1 MIRRT
6 TLLSALTL
14 SLLLAGCSSK
24 HEEAADNDGA
34 AENADAQVAE
44 APVEEPKPEPKAD
57 YWQFVGPLVA
67 GSYEGEC
74 VRLPDARKMNTT
86 IKVGADGKVSSS
98 GLEVDLHTTKMIMM
112 MRSRDDKGQYST
124 VATLAVDD
132 GQGGT
137 LSLQSGK
144 ENGASLG
151 KGETGIACTTVTA
164 NRNLNA
170 RPLYQSVAKLLE
182 GRKQTIG
189 CLDTKNLLVR
199 RKLDFAFDNGV
210 VKIGDASFEL
220 KDAVGEGFTVN
231 DDGKTV
237 GLIVEMPA
245 QRTLNVLFD
254 GAGNVTLL
262 QAHNNQESTHH
273 CMVES

>member
-1 MIRRT
+1 MLRRT
-6 TLLSALTL
+6 ALLSALTL
-14 SLLLAGCSSK
+14 SLLLAACGKK
-24 HEEAADNDGA
+24 HEEAVDDSVA
-34 AENADAQVAE
+34 AENAEAQATE

-67 GSYEGEC
+67 GTYEGEC
-74 VRLPDARKMNTT
+74 VRLPDARKMDAT

-98 GLEVDLHTTKMIMM
+98 GLEVDLHTAKTIMM

-124 VATLAVDD
+124 VATLAVDE

-210 VKIGDASFEL
+210 VKIGDASFDL

-231 DDGKTV
+231 DDGKNV

-245 QRTLNVLFD
+245 KRTLNVLFD

-262 QAHNNQESTHH
+262 QAHNDQESTHH